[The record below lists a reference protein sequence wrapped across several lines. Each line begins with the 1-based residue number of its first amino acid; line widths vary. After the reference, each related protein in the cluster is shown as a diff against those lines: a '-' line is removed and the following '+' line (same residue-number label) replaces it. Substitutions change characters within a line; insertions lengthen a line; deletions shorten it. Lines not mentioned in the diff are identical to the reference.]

1 MIDFPSHFGY
11 HGNMKRN
18 ATPPID
24 VKKYGGKQV
33 GILNGK
39 IVAAG
44 KDAQEVLGKVRK
56 KFPATSWRDVLL
68 VSVPKGITVV
78 YRI

>member
-1 MIDFPSHFGY
+1 
-11 HGNMKRN
+11 MKKN
-18 ATPPID
+18 SIPTID

-33 GILNGK
+33 GIMNGK

-44 KDAQEVLGKVRK
+44 KDAPDVLGKIRK
-56 KFPATSWRDVLL
+56 KYPAVSWREVLL

>member
-1 MIDFPSHFGY
+1 
-11 HGNMKRN
+11 MKRSS
-18 ATPPID
+18 TPTID

-44 KDAQEVLGKVRK
+44 KDGHEVLSKIRK
-56 KFPATSWRDVLL
+56 KFPAVSWREVLL

-78 YRI
+78 YRV